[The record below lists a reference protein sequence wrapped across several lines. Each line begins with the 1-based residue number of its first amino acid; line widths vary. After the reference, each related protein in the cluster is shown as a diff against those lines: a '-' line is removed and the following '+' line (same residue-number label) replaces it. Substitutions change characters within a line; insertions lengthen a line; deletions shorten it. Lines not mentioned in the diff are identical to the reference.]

1 MAFWPSTSP
10 SPENNQVRS
19 FLNSFCVERIVIFRG
34 KSSMPI
40 LTIFSAKVPDPLFEP
55 DPELE
60 SITNFN
66 SEEVSV
72 RCNSFIE
79 RNRIRTICSVT
90 GVFKSFTFELLI
102 SLFQRYKH
110 KMPQFQNLSQ
120 SRDPGTARSA
130 DRSVLIGSRISKFWW
145 SWSGP
150 RLEFYVGPV
159 FDLSG
164 PGASWSLHYLFFLE
178 PGPNHSIRNQ
188 SVLVQG
194 SLSQRCLS
202 NLRVIVS

>member
-1 MAFWPSTSP
+1 MVFWPSTSP

-19 FLNSFCVERIVIFRG
+19 LLNSFSVERIVKFRG

-79 RNRIRTICSVT
+79 RNRIRTICSVI

-120 SRDPGTARSA
+120 SRDPGTAWPT
-130 DRSVLIGSRISKFWW
+130 DRSVRIDSRISTFWW

-150 RLEFYVGPV
+150 RFEFYVGSV
-159 FDLSG
+159 FEFSG
-164 PGASWSLHYLFFLE
+164 PGPSWS
-178 PGPNHSIRNQ
+178 
-188 SVLVQG
+188 
-194 SLSQRCLS
+194 
-202 NLRVIVS
+202 

>member
-1 MAFWPSTSP
+1 MVFWPSTSP

-19 FLNSFCVERIVIFRG
+19 LLNSFSVERIVIFRG

-40 LTIFSAKVPDPLFEP
+40 FTIFSAKVPDPLFEP

-79 RNRIRTICSVT
+79 RNRIKTICSVT
-90 GVFKSFTFELLI
+90 GVFNSFTCELLI

-110 KMPQFQNLSQ
+110 KIPQIQNLSHG
-120 SRDPGTARSA
+120 RDPGTARSA
-130 DRSVLIGSRISKFWW
+130 DRPVRSFNSFAGPSLAQSESNRFLRRTKFIKDQNC
-145 SWSGP
+145 
-150 RLEFYVGPV
+150 F
-159 FDLSG
+159 
-164 PGASWSLHYLFFLE
+164 
-178 PGPNHSIRNQ
+178 
-188 SVLVQG
+188 
-194 SLSQRCLS
+194 
-202 NLRVIVS
+202 VSTIDHFSY